1 MQIVCNNKPRNFI
14 YGYELSDK
22 ERREFDY
29 LTPEDLDMRN
39 FVRYKGCLYDTGE
52 FMRVTTSVAN
62 CQRAELEKFDGY
74 FSDSFFSG
82 VLIKYIDSDNCVMA
96 SYFC

>member
-1 MQIVCNNKPRNFI
+1 MKIICNNKPRKFI

-22 ERREFDY
+22 ERRAFDY
-29 LTPEDLDMRN
+29 LAPEDLDVHE

-52 FMRVTTSVAN
+52 FMRVTHSVAN
-62 CQRAELEKFDGY
+62 CQREGWEEFDGY

-82 VLIKYIDSDNCVMA
+82 VLIKYINSDNCVMA
-96 SYFC
+96 SYYC